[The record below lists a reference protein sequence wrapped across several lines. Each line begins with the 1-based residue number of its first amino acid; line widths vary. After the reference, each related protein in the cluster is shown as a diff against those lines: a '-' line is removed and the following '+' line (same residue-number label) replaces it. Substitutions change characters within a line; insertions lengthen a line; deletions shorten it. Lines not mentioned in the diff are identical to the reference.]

1 MNNSK
6 NLNDMQILFLK
17 QIIDT
22 LQLGVIPWVENS
34 VSELKYNG
42 ISGKLIS
49 GIDRML
55 LNNGNKQAN
64 CYLSY
69 QQVIKNRIT
78 ILKGEHSLYNFSIKE
93 PEGKC
98 NGAEARHRSR
108 GGVWKYV
115 WQGSVVQAQK
125 LYWKEQWS
133 LQK

>member
-1 MNNSK
+1 M
-6 NLNDMQILFLK
+6 FLK

-93 PEGKC
+93 PEGKYYRYTRLF
-98 NGAEARHRSR
+98 NTD
-108 GGVWKYV
+108 
-115 WQGSVVQAQK
+115 Q
-125 LYWKEQWS
+125 LYMK
-133 LQK
+133 